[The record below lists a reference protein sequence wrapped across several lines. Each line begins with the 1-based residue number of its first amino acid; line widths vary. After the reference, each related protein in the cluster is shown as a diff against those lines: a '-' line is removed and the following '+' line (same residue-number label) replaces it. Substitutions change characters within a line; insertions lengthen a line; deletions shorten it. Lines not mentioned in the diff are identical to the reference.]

1 MLQRQRR
8 ACVVRAAAQ
17 PDDASPVNAVQHFA
31 RSAERVL
38 SRYDFLSAGMGAMM
52 VTGFCVARGQ
62 DIGTALWITAAA
74 TVGEPPPLA
83 VSAPSLPRPCSI
95 PALLLPTAFY
105 TSALRTRMLA
115 THEPHSLPAA
125 VAILVNDV
133 LPEEH

>member
-74 TVGEPPPLA
+74 TV
-83 VSAPSLPRPCSI
+83 
-95 PALLLPTAFY
+95 
-105 TSALRTRMLA
+105 
-115 THEPHSLPAA
+115 